1 MSRLV
6 STARMTSG
14 QVCRPHFHSPL
25 HPWISAEGKQP
36 MLPHPAHHPGQPSWC
51 SPFGSKPVTSHH
63 NSPPGMGVAH
73 APNASS
79 HSSPHLFSFP
89 PTPPKDATPDNVS
102 GSASTA
108 NGNAQSAN
116 APPGSLGS
124 SEFGSASTGSQ
135 SSSTSST
142 ANAQLAPN
150 CSSSVGSSDTLSSSA
165 GAGELK
171 PYYVNAATHHNMI
184 TSLGSAL
191 TNCSSSKP
199 REGTGANFS
208 TSINQS
214 AHTYHSSS
222 ISPYY
227 PAHYVGSSAGPPTSG
242 TVSELSASSPM
253 YGFPHHSHHSS
264 SLLSAKSIQ
273 TNGQNANKQRT
284 KGRSSAGK
292 RSQNRNY

>member
-1 MSRLV
+1 MV
-6 STARMTSG
+6 
-14 QVCRPHFHSPL
+14 
-25 HPWISAEGKQP
+25 
-36 MLPHPAHHPGQPSWC
+36 PHPAHHPGHGHPASASWC
-51 SPFGSKPVTSHH
+51 SPFGSKPVPSHH
-63 NSPPGMGVAH
+63 NSPPGMGVA
-73 APNASS
+73 NASS

-108 NGNAQSAN
+108 NGNAQSGN
-116 APPGSLGS
+116 PSG

-135 SSSTSST
+135 SSTSST
-142 ANAQLAPN
+142 AGGQLAGN
-150 CSSSVGSSDTLSSSA
+150 SVVSSDTLSTSA
-165 GAGELK
+165 GAAELK

-208 TSINQS
+208 SSINQS

-227 PAHYVGSSAGPPTSG
+227 PAHYVGSSAGPPMSG
-242 TVSELSASSPM
+242 SVSEFSASSP
-253 YGFPHHSHHSS
+253 YGFPHHSHHSAS

-273 TNGQNANKQRT
+273 SSGQSNNKQRT

-292 RSQNRNY
+292 RTNLTREQLSFATPMAMAPLRPWPPLSDTVFHCHTDSDHLLYH